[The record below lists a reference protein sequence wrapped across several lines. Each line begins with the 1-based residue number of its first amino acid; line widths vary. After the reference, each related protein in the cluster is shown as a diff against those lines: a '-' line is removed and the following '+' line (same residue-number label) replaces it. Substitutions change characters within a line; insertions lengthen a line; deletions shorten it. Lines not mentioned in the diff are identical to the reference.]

1 MSAERLAKRIVL
13 LLALVS
19 ASVAVRAA
27 SGSTLTEILAER
39 SGLTSQEVASLL
51 ASCDANP
58 TSMRFCA
65 WRDQLIAER
74 RLEQLI
80 DEKRTASPQ
89 CAAALARKLA
99 AWQKRRD
106 QTCKQSAHQQW
117 GSGSML
123 SAAEAMCQ
131 TDRTKQMTQ
140 SISASTCP

>member
-1 MSAERLAKRIVL
+1 MSAERLAKRMVL

-27 SGSTLTEILAER
+27 SGPTLTEILAQR
-39 SGLTSQEVASLL
+39 SGLTPQEVVSLL

-74 RLEQLI
+74 RLQQLI
-80 DEKRTASPQ
+80 DEKRTASPK
-89 CAAALARKLA
+89 CAAALAQKLA

-106 QTCKQSAHQQW
+106 QTCKQSAQRQW
-117 GSGSML
+117 GNGSML

-140 SISASTCP
+140 SISANTCP